1 MNDREYARKSLL
13 LRKQRDK
20 QKAIGFAEKTGSVS
34 MQIAFL

>member
-20 QKAIGFAEKTGSVS
+20 QKAIGFAEKNRIRL